1 MYYIFLRFLY
11 KIGGVMDRIIIM
23 DFENGSEVYIPISEF
38 LKQGFIDALVFQR
51 DKEINLTALIRTI
64 QEKAKTR
71 YKKSAYIRFSVE
83 NETVEIKLPKLAKD
97 ALFSYSSSEIEQLF
111 LDPMLKN
118 ELEGAVASCLPDD
131 LRPSTSAQRTLAL
144 RIADVI
150 GVNIGFDLLSS
161 KQKLSVFIAQN
172 QHELDSYERD
182 TEGYEIVS
190 DRISDALIM
199 YFQSLN
205 SWSSAFD
212 VSFSMYLQLP
222 ERGRNLVN
230 MSLQSTLS
238 DHYWNVLNDE
248 PEYVVVANVL
258 KKMAFKYN
266 KKQKF
271 SEQFKKIHLE
281 YICVIND

>member
-1 MYYIFLRFLY
+1 MWGL
-11 KIGGVMDRIIIM
+11 
-23 DFENGSEVYIPISEF
+23 
-38 LKQGFIDALVFQR
+38 
-51 DKEINLTALIRTI
+51 LTA
-64 QEKAKTR
+64 
-71 YKKSAYIRFSVE
+71 YK
-83 NETVEIKLPKLAKD
+83 
-97 ALFSYSSSEIEQLF
+97 
-111 LDPMLKN
+111 
-118 ELEGAVASCLPDD
+118 
-131 LRPSTSAQRTLAL
+131 AL

-182 TEGYEIVS
+182 TEGYEIVA

-248 PEYVVVANVL
+248 PEYVVIANVL

-281 YICVIND
+281 YICAIND